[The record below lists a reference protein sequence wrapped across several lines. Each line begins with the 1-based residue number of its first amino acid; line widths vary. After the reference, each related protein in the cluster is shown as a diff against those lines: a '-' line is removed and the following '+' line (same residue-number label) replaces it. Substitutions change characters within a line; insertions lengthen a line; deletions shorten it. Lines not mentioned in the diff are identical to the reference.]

1 MTDRTVLISGG
12 GIAGPAL
19 GFWLAAFGFRPTLIE
34 QATQLCT
41 GGYVIDF
48 WALGYWIAERM
59 GLEADINRVDIVCAK
74 CVS

>member
-34 QATQLCT
+34 QATQLRT

-48 WALGYWIAERM
+48 GPLAIGSLKGWVSRQTSIA
-59 GLEADINRVDIVCAK
+59 
-74 CVS
+74 